1 MANIGISKASYYA
14 DTSLIRFT
22 NEGVKSVDR
31 LSSAQT
37 DVVNGDIATMSGM
50 NNSFKLAYASAKA
63 SVVSLGSSQAYLT
76 TALTALDNASNTLAK
91 IQELAVLGANGAN
104 SDADHAAVNA
114 KAEELA
120 DQFHNVMA
128 DSKYKNGDVFD
139 EKRLSASMLSGTGG
153 KINLGLA
160 KIDYDFFYD
169 YKNPEIS
176 ILNGGLEYEITQ
188 DLSAEEKAAIL
199 SRTTGLSE
207 DDLVVGFRF
216 TTDVTPSDNVGEGRV
231 SFMDGRAAI
240 DSPYDTL
247 TYDFDSGVVPFDTGA
262 EVESEAEFAG
272 GFVEIEVVENG
283 ESGDNLSLRNSA
295 NIFIDDATGI
305 VSYLDPDD
313 GLIEIG
319 EVKEAQNGE
328 AGKVLRIS
336 LFGDS
341 TKPQGSIPNGDF
353 ELVPGVEYTRPTELT
368 KYGVEKVGVVTDFS
382 YVGGA
387 DYVSAGDAATI
398 NASLGTN
405 TYNDSD
411 TYNISLTGGTGTGF
425 RASVVLTGGVVSD
438 VDVLDYGEGYQVGD
452 LLTFDPTEF
461 SGSGAGFA
469 LTIETVATSLEDRI
483 VLDTTPNDYRAVEN
497 VSIHSNVENDAG
509 YGDARYPWGQVYNN
523 GDIILEEVLPG
534 SDGSSTVV
542 QRHLNGDDSPYDW
555 TFSDGTQIEWKE
567 DGKNKYSLGGNDF
580 TGEYAR
586 GDIIKLFSET
596 DQAGYSA
603 VLEKHTDGG
612 ADSPY
617 DWTHTGGALDGQAV
631 EWIDVATGNEN
642 YVRNGAVWDG
652 SYGDGDIKLEY
663 SATSTANSTAVYE
676 AHTAGGTYSAADEG
690 WTDVTWTT
698 GGQANYMTADNT
710 AWSGDYVVG
719 EAKLIQL
726 AVEDY
731 EVGASAVYVRNTNA
745 VAGERYDW
753 GAEKIVGGRHKV
765 EVGPGQG
772 GNLTN
777 YIHEGDGAYNDW
789 GVDWQYAPGGEYQY
803 KIKDG
808 ANYVDFT
815 GTYATDDIVLVKSD
829 EMAGDIAIY
838 ETWDT
843 DGFYESGDA
852 YFVGDIKLN
861 ETDTGVVN
869 FVNERQVKVYEYEA
883 QVAFY
888 ANRKTLYTKDDLA
901 FYTKEKDPAFYAK
914 QVEAFYV
921 KDATTTV
928 AEVSAGAPIQL
939 YNGESE
945 TPGVNDDLIT
955 GYEQDDYNFIQ
966 NWYVSELNEDGM
978 PRIFFG
984 EGNSAGSF
992 QIKDTNN
999 GNAIQS
1005 SIALEDGGFYDDSAV
1020 RTIDV
1025 PTPSWEIMR
1034 TFNEGAGSP
1043 EYDYV
1048 SYPTDEG
1055 VFAGAQD
1062 QDDGG
1067 LIQGLPSDGD
1077 GDVIGGLF
1085 YDNPYSVDEFGNE
1098 RNTYSVDIV
1107 PGRTGNA
1114 VELNTGQVYFDN
1126 DNAFGIY
1133 HGPAIVSDEFEAF
1146 DGQILRLEYTASG
1159 DNDDYHVAGY
1169 IYEVDGN
1176 GDAVIDPATG
1186 LPKFTMALMETG
1198 TQKTNGRASVNVEL
1212 DTGPG
1217 SSANFRFVFI
1227 VGTHDKTGGQES
1239 GASMTIDNIVV
1250 EWPAEIDDEVM
1261 QALLQAVHYENDS
1274 DTATPTKTLK
1284 ATVSNED
1291 GSTVL
1296 SDTAVIEMEGFTIT
1310 GDGGPFMLVPEE
1322 NLATTPQQGLTDS
1335 GANGLTA
1342 KIENLQKQIDN
1353 LRTLASSKIGA
1364 VNSAIDSATDLRSQ
1378 FALASGTLS
1387 DINFSVETVHAAKR
1401 QMQQNVASA
1410 MMAQANQSQSGILSL
1425 VQDADQA
1432 I

>member
-1 MANIGISKASYYA
+1 MANIGIAKASYHA
-14 DTSLIRFT
+14 DTSLIRFR

-104 SDADHAAVNA
+104 SDADHAAINS

-128 DSKYKNGDVFD
+128 GSKYKNEDLFD

-153 KINLGLA
+153 EIGLGLA

-176 ILNGGLEYEITQ
+176 ILNEGLEYEITQ
-188 DLSAEEKAAIL
+188 DLSAEEKSAIL

-216 TTDVTPSDNVGEGRV
+216 TTDITPSDNVGEGRV
-231 SFMDGRAAI
+231 SLMDGRAAI

-247 TYDFDSGVVPFDTGA
+247 TYNFASGVVPFDTGA
-262 EVESEAEFAG
+262 EVESDAEFAG
-272 GFVEIEVVENG
+272 GFVEIEVAENG
-283 ESGDNLSLRNSA
+283 ESGDNLGLRNTA
-295 NIFIDDATGI
+295 DIFIDDATGI

-319 EVKEAQNGE
+319 EVKEAQNGV
-328 AGKVLRIS
+328 AGKILKIS

-353 ELVPGVEYTRPTELT
+353 ELDLGVEQTRPTEIT
-368 KYGVEKVGVVTDFS
+368 EYGVEKVGVVTAFS
-382 YVGGA
+382 YDGGA

-411 TYNISLTGGTGTGF
+411 TYNISLTGGMGTGF
-425 RASVVLTGGVVSD
+425 RASVVLTGGVVTD
-438 VDVLDYGEGYQVGD
+438 VDVLDYGEGYQVND
-452 LLTFDPTEF
+452 VLTFDPTEF
-461 SGSGAGFA
+461 SGTGAGFA
-469 LTIETVATSLEDRI
+469 LTITSVADKI
-483 VLDTTPNDYRAVEN
+483 VVDTTQNAYREVEN

-509 YGDARYPWGQVYNN
+509 YGDARYDWGQVYNN
-523 GDIILEEVLPG
+523 GDIILEEVAPG
-534 SDGSSTVV
+534 TAGSSTVV

-555 TFSDGTQIEWKE
+555 TFSDGTQIEWQE

-642 YVRNGAVWDG
+642 YVRNGTVWDG
-652 SYGDGDIKLEY
+652 SYSDGDIKLEY
-663 SATSTANSTAVYE
+663 SATGTANSTAVYE

-690 WTDVTWTT
+690 WTDLTWTT
-698 GGQANYMTADNT
+698 GGQANYMAADDT
-710 AWSGDYVVG
+710 AWSGDYAVG

-745 VAGERYDW
+745 VTGERYDW
-753 GAEKIVGGRHKV
+753 GAEKIVGGRHQI

-777 YIHEGDGAYNDW
+777 YIHERDGVYNDW

-803 KIKDG
+803 KIQDG

-852 YFVGDIKLN
+852 YSVGDIKLN

-901 FYTKEKDPAFYAK
+901 FYTKEKDPAFYAN

-928 AEVSAGAPIQL
+928 AEVSAGAPIRL

-945 TPGVNDDLIT
+945 TPGVNDDIIT

-999 GNAIQS
+999 GDAIQS
-1005 SIALEDGGFYDDSAV
+1005 STALEDSGFYDDSGV
-1020 RTIDV
+1020 RTINV

-1034 TFNEGAGSP
+1034 TFDDGAGSP
-1043 EYDYV
+1043 EYDYDA
-1048 SYPTDEG
+1048 YPTAVG
-1055 VFAGAQD
+1055 VTAGPED
-1062 QDDGG
+1062 QDNGG
-1067 LIQGLPSDGD
+1067 LLVDLPTQNNPETGD
-1077 GDVIGGLF
+1077 PEAVGGLF
-1085 YDNPYSVDEFGNE
+1085 YDGPED
-1098 RNTYSVDIV
+1098 NTYTVDLV

-1159 DNDDYHVAGY
+1159 DNDDYHVTGY

-1198 TQKTNGRASVNVEL
+1198 TQKTNGRASVDVEL

-1296 SDTAVIEMEGFTIT
+1296 SDTAVIKMEGFNVT

-1322 NLATTPQQGLTDS
+1322 NLATNPQEGLTDS

-1342 KIENLQKQIDN
+1342 KIENLQQQIDN

-1364 VNSAIDSATDLRSQ
+1364 INSAIDSATDLRSQ

-1425 VQDADQA
+1425 VQDADLE